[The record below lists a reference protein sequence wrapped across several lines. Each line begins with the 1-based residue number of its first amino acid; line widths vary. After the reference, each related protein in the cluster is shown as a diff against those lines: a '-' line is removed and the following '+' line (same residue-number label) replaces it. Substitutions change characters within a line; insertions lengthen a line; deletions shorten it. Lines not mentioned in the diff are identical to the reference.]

1 MNDESEI
8 RAVLDRLVGT
18 LEDEAGDWDDVLNR
32 ARLPRRA
39 PEERHLRERR
49 RPWRSRR
56 GRVLLATAVTAAAVV
71 ALVVESPWR
80 SGPSI
85 LDRAAAAIVAPGSG
99 QILSESIAIHGSSDP
114 RGLVVHVKVWI
125 DGARPHRFRVTVDGP
140 RNIPG
145 VPVELGG
152 TLGRSEGLSYSALD
166 HVLDPVV
173 FELPVKQSHL
183 DPAAFIKAAL
193 TSGRAKPDGKTTL
206 QGREVIR
213 IRVISHRYGKPET
226 VAIYFV
232 DAHTYRPVRIVI
244 TQRGGFLV
252 LGFRLPNLSVIQTP
266 SFTHFLKGQP
276 IFNFSEYRE
285 LRPTASNRKLANIRA
300 QHPNAEIV

>member
-32 ARLPRRA
+32 ARLPRCA
-39 PEERHLRERR
+39 PEERRLRERR

-140 RNIPG
+140 RT
-145 VPVELGG
+145 VELGG
-152 TLGRSEGLSYSALD
+152 TLGRSEGLNYSALD
-166 HVLDPVV
+166 HVLDPVA

-244 TQRGGFLV
+244 TQNCCVFV
-252 LGFRLPNLSVIQTP
+252 LGFRLPTLSVIQEP
-266 SFTHFLKGQP
+266 SFTQFLKGQP

-285 LRPTASNRKLANIRA
+285 LRPTAANRRLANIRA
-300 QHPNAEIV
+300 QHPNAELV